1 MRLPRDEGCWR
12 GPEFAPERDRKVNPE
27 STARALD
34 VARGRNDG
42 GSVFCPTG
50 SLVHLRR
57 EFRRSCNG
65 SELRRRCLWRGCVSA
80 RTSNPS
86 TLAWSLIG
94 CHRRRTGVF
103 GQELTAPG
111 LRWRGHA
118 GKSLKNRKSNLRFQ
132 SELLSPGFGVSLA
145 PRVPRVILRSQP
157 SYLGLRQREPSR
169 VCG

>member
-1 MRLPRDEGCWR
+1 MHLPRDEGCWR
-12 GPEFAPERDRKVNPE
+12 GPEFAPERGRKGSPE

-42 GSVFCPTG
+42 GSVFCPAG

-65 SELRRRCLWRGCVSA
+65 SKLRRRCLWRGCVSA

-94 CHRRRTGVF
+94 CRWRRTGVF

-111 LRWRGHA
+111 SVCLRR
-118 GKSLKNRKSNLRFQ
+118 R
-132 SELLSPGFGVSLA
+132 VSLA
-145 PRVPRVILRSQP
+145 SYRGVNP
-157 SYLGLRQREPSR
+157 SYLGLRHRNPSR
-169 VCG
+169 ICG